1 MKNLAIYIF
10 FLTSTIAYGQLYEE
24 KIAKKACQCISKEIA
39 TDNLDELMRKCII
52 SSQIDVDSNDP
63 SEKENRQFTVEG
75 IRKIYN
81 NVSTLLVEK
90 CPALRTKV
98 SEQKKLKYYKVSK
111 NQKANEYFDKA
122 NEFRDKN
129 QFEFAIEHYIKA
141 IQEDKEFVMAYDL
154 LGMAYRMNNDLDN
167 AIKTYNNSLQIFPEG
182 DFSLLNIAAAYSIKE
197 NDTEARKYYD
207 KLIGFYPENA
217 EGYYGSGRTNLILGN
232 NEIALRNTLYS
243 VILFSNQN
251 SDKISDAKT
260 LLGFIHS
267 KMKKDNELEKFNQIT
282 KEFNIQFKE

>member
-1 MKNLAIYIF
+1 MKNLTIYIF
-10 FLTSTIAYGQLYEE
+10 FLTSAIAYGQLYEE
-24 KIAKKACQCISKEIA
+24 KIAKKACQCISKEIT
-39 TDNLDELMRKCII
+39 TDNLEEIMRKCII

-75 IRKIYN
+75 IRKTYN

-129 QFEFAIEHYIKA
+129 QFEFAIEHYFKA

-232 NEIALRNTLYS
+232 NEIALRNTLSS

-260 LLGFIHS
+260 LLGFIHA

-282 KEFNIQFKE
+282 KAFNIQFKE